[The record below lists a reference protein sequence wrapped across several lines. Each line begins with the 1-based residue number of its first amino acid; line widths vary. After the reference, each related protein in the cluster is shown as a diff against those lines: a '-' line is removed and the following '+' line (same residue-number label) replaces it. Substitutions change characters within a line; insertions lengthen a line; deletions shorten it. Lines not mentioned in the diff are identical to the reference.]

1 MDPAATEP
9 HFADRLMQAVIDKR
23 SAVVVGLDPHLAL
36 LPPEYADDVASGDRG
51 RIAAAVRAFSLRV
64 VDAVH
69 DVVPAV
75 KPQVAFFEQL
85 GPDGYRVLED
95 IVRHARA
102 SGLLVISDAKRGDIG
117 STAAAY
123 ADYHIGIGPG
133 RALPGV
139 ANLGADAITV
149 NPYLGAD
156 SLAPFVAYA
165 ARGKGLFVLAK
176 TSNPGSGDLQDRRL
190 ATDDRATDHR
200 ETVYQ
205 RAAAMAEAA
214 GADLVGALGYSSIG
228 IVVGATYSAE
238 ARLLRQRHPRLPFL
252 VPGFGAQ
259 GARAT
264 DVAGCFDDRGLGAIV
279 SSSRGILFAYRDPK
293 YATTDGA
300 RWADATRQAA
310 KDTTAEIAAA
320 LAAG

>member
-1 MDPAATEP
+1 MDPAAALP
-9 HFADRLMQAVIDKR
+9 HFADRLMQAVIDKG
-23 SAVVVGLDPHLAL
+23 SALVVGLDPHLAL
-36 LPPEYADDVASGDRG
+36 LPPEYADAMASGDRA
-51 RIAAAVRAFSLRV
+51 RIAAAVGAFSARV

-69 DVVPAV
+69 DIVPAV

-85 GPDGYRVLED
+85 GPDGYRALED
-95 IVRHARA
+95 VMRHARA
-102 SGLLVISDAKRGDIG
+102 RGLLVISDAKRGDIG

-133 RALPGV
+133 RLSPGLP
-139 ANLGADAITV
+139 NLGADAITV

-156 SLAPFVAYA
+156 SLAPFLAYA
-165 ARGKGLFVLAK
+165 ARGKGLFVVAK
-176 TSNPGSGDLQDRRL
+176 TSNPGSGDLQDQTL
-190 ATDDRATDHR
+190 LSEDR

-205 RAAAMAEAA
+205 RAAALAEAA
-214 GADLVGALGYSSIG
+214 GADLVGALGFSSVG
-228 IVVGATYSAE
+228 IVVGATYPEE
-238 ARLLRQRHPRLPFL
+238 ARRLRQRHPSLPFL

-279 SSSRGILFAYRDPK
+279 GSSRAVLFAYRDPK
-293 YATTDGA
+293 YAATDGT

-310 KDTTAEIAAA
+310 QDTTAEIAAA
-320 LAAG
+320 LAAA